1 MGDTFGGVWNRPGSN
16 GTDRRRHNSRGAV
29 QYLASYDNEPQ
40 TGCGSIFLIAMTILA
55 ALAGLLGVV
64 LG

>member
-1 MGDTFGGVWNRPGSN
+1 MGDTFGGTWNRPPDDGRGHSQRHLQ
-16 GTDRRRHNSRGAV
+16 DR
-29 QYLASYDNEPQ
+29 ASYDNQPQ
-40 TGCGSIFLIAMTILA
+40 TSYGGCLLVAFTILA